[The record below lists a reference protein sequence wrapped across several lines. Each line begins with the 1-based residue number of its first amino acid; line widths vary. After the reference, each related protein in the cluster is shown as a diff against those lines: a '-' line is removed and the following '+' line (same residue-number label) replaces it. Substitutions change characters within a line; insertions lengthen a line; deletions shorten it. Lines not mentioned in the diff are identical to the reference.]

1 MTVVAAA
8 AADIARV
15 NSGTD
20 GLALDADVGFWS
32 MSPASAEQ
40 VTVQIRTV
48 LDRAWEFIALAYKGR
63 AFIVLGYPNWDAYVD
78 ARFGDLRIA
87 VPREHRAQVVAEL
100 AGVRMSCRAIAKML
114 GVGVATVHR
123 ELTRSFPTGPSGSP
137 ASDAHD
143 VVVGRD
149 GKEYPRTRRTDP
161 PVVMPCSTCGE
172 NHPQSSGDCPWD
184 LSAQGLAPH
193 PHGELM
199 PDLSPAEEAT
209 YGMPHRPDP
218 DAAEPD
224 RENIATP
231 GFRPETDA
239 ISADTGPASTVLE
252 SLTGLLGLLEAVMQ
266 EVSGLGDM
274 FRAIEDLTT
283 NCVPGRGDGALECRV
298 RRIADDLG
306 TAAAEWAGHAG
317 RLGRVADALWPK
329 S

>member
-1 MTVVAAA
+1 MTVVAAD
-8 AADIARV
+8 AADIDWV
-15 NSGTD
+15 D
-20 GLALDADVGFWS
+20 GPVAGLDPDSDVGFWC

-63 AFIVLGYPNWDAYVD
+63 AFIALGYPNWDAYVD
-78 ARFGDLRIA
+78 ARFGDLRVT

-100 AGVRMSCRAIAKML
+100 AGVRMSCRAIAKAL

-123 ELTRSFPTGPSGSP
+123 ELSRTSLGDPSPIADG
-137 ASDAHD
+137 DGVG
-143 VVVGRD
+143 VVIGRD
-149 GKEYPRTRRTDP
+149 GKEYPRTRRTEP
-161 PVVMPCSTCGE
+161 PAPPCSTCGE
-172 NHPQSSGDCPWD
+172 HHPEQASGCPWD
-184 LSAQGLAPH
+184 LFAQGLAPH
-193 PHGELM
+193 PHNAPAPEPNCGE
-199 PDLSPAEEAT
+199 ETT
-209 YGMPHRPDP
+209 YGVPHRPDP
-218 DAAEPD
+218 HQAGPNRENVGTPRVTDAEPAD
-224 RENIATP
+224 DVS
-231 GFRPETDA
+231 RPTALET
-239 ISADTGPASTVLE
+239 LN
-252 SLTGLLGLLEAVMQ
+252 GLVGQLEAVLE

-274 FRAIEDLTT
+274 VRAIEDLTS